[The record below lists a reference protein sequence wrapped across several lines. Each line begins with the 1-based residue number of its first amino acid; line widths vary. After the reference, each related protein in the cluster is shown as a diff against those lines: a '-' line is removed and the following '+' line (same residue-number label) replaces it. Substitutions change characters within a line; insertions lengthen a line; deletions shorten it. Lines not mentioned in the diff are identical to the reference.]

1 MNTLTTLSVY
11 LLSSIFG
18 GGGGFLHTLQTWWSV
33 YAIIAIILSLIFI
46 IGYIYAKIRFAQ
58 LYDEQV
64 GLIIAGEEAWRNRH
78 ANPATRNER
87 WELIQARTTEDNPE
101 SWRVAIIEADIML
114 DETLKNAGY
123 VGQNLGEKLKGANA
137 ESFTTLQD
145 AWEAHK
151 VRNEIAH
158 VGRDFILTQKSAQ
171 ETITRY
177 ARVFKEFGVI

>member
-1 MNTLTTLSVY
+1 
-11 LLSSIFG
+11 
-18 GGGGFLHTLQTWWSV
+18 
-33 YAIIAIILSLIFI
+33 
-46 IGYIYAKIRFAQ
+46 
-58 LYDEQV
+58 
-64 GLIIAGEEAWRNRH
+64 
-78 ANPATRNER
+78 
-87 WELIQARTTEDNPE
+87 
-101 SWRVAIIEADIML
+101 ML

-158 VGRDFILTQKSAQ
+158 VGSDFILTQKSAQ